1 MNILNNFN
9 IIFNDI
15 KNIYQ
20 TRFNEFI
27 NVLSAFITILLIR
40 FIIIGLNNLFI
51 NDNYSI
57 QYFVFYIAT
66 SILMM
71 GLEIGL
77 IKLIF
82 KFIDSNIK
90 SQFEIF
96 NYFHLLKKYFFGLLI
111 FYFIMMVSLLPGL
124 IYIIIKSNY
133 EIFNIIQSSI
143 DDIYFQQLISSYFNI
158 YDYFIIVL
166 LMIVPAI
173 YSLIR
178 LCFWNYCLIDQ
189 NISGISAILKSF
201 QITRKK
207 ELEIIFYF
215 FIFLIFNI
223 IGILT
228 ILGMLFTIPTTYL
241 FFAKYYR
248 LLDQD
253 SK

>member
-51 NDNYSI
+51 NDNYSV

-96 NYFHLLKKYFFGLLI
+96 NYFHLLKKYFFGLMI
-111 FYFIMMVSLLPGL
+111 FYFLLFLSIIPGL
-124 IYIIIKSNY
+124 IFIAVKTNY
-133 EIFNIIQSSI
+133 EILSIIQNSI
-143 DDIYFQQLISSYFNI
+143 DDIYFQQLISSYFTNL
-158 YDYFIIVL
+158 DFFIIAILTVTPL
-166 LMIVPAI
+166 LYVT
-173 YSLIR
+173 IR
-178 LCFWNYCLIDQ
+178 LCFWNYSLIDQ
-189 NISGISAILKSF
+189 NTLGSKAIQHSLQLTKG
-201 QITRKK
+201 K
-207 ELEIIFYF
+207 ELEIILYF
-215 FIFLIFNI
+215 IIFLIFNVIGVITI
-223 IGILT
+223 IG
-228 ILGMLFTIPTTYL
+228 MLITIPSTYL

-248 LLDQD
+248 LL
-253 SK
+253 KLGI